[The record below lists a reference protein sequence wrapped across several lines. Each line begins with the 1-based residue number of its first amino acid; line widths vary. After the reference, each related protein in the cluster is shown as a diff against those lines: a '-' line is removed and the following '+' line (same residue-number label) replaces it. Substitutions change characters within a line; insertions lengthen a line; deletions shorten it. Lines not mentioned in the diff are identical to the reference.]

1 MMRME
6 PRLVQTQRQQLVL
19 TQKMQQAIHILQLS
33 GMELEHY
40 IQEELEQNP
49 VLEVEQKQEELAA
62 HKEDGSSSD
71 GNDDFEGDFNLDEYA
86 DKWDLRRKEGQDL
99 SRNTDLDSRRDYY
112 ENSITKQE
120 SLTSHLMTQLRMM
133 TADPRIQ
140 HIGEALIGEIDSR
153 GYLTGPLEMVAQDLG
168 EPVDEVEKVLALVQ
182 RFEPTGVGAR
192 TVTECLLLQIDAE
205 YPAESE
211 LRELV
216 SAHLEELEHR
226 QIPKIAKA
234 MKITPERVEELRG
247 MLMRLNPFPGYE
259 FSTPEPQYVAPDV
272 VVEKDEE
279 SNDYLVYLSNDRVP
293 SLRISN
299 EYKQFAKTSGADK
312 QAKQYVKDRVESA
325 KWLMRNIEQRQAT
338 ILKVGKAIVEVQ
350 REFLEKGVE
359 FIKPL
364 TLQEIADVVGVH
376 EATVS
381 RTTRGKYMQTPQGLF
396 ELKYF
401 FSPGLRKDDGE
412 EQSSKSIQSLIKKL
426 VDEENK
432 RKPLSDQK
440 IADKL
445 KEQGIN
451 VARRTVTK
459 YREGLRIPSTTM
471 RKEY

>member
-1 MMRME
+1 
-6 PRLVQTQRQQLVL
+6 
-19 TQKMQQAIHILQLS
+19 
-33 GMELEHY
+33 
-40 IQEELEQNP
+40 
-49 VLEVEQKQEELAA
+49 
-62 HKEDGSSSD
+62 
-71 GNDDFEGDFNLDEYA
+71 
-86 DKWDLRRKEGQDL
+86 
-99 SRNTDLDSRRDYY
+99 
-112 ENSITKQE
+112 
-120 SLTSHLMTQLRMM
+120 
-133 TADPRIQ
+133 
-140 HIGEALIGEIDSR
+140 
-153 GYLTGPLEMVAQDLG
+153 
-168 EPVDEVEKVLALVQ
+168 
-182 RFEPTGVGAR
+182 
-192 TVTECLLLQIDAE
+192 
-205 YPAESE
+205 
-211 LRELV
+211 
-216 SAHLEELEHR
+216 
-226 QIPKIAKA
+226 
-234 MKITPERVEELRG
+234 
-247 MLMRLNPFPGYE
+247 MRLNPFPGYE